1 MVTICAWCERY
12 LGTTKEPGP
21 VVTHG
26 ICEPCAARQR
36 WTDAPVI
43 VIARHRA
50 ELRAVLEQ
58 VLRGEPAMRIVVDR
72 RLGDRRRSRVE
83 PGSTWE
89 NPRGR
94 DRRRRPPDAIFI

>member
-1 MVTICAWCERY
+1 MVTICAWCERF
-12 LGTTKEPGP
+12 LGSVREGGP
-21 VVTHG
+21 TVTHG
-26 ICEPCAARQR
+26 ICEPCATRQR

-50 ELRAVLEQ
+50 EIRAVLEQ

-72 RLGDRRRSRVE
+72 RVGDRRRSKVE
-83 PGSTWE
+83 PDSTWE
-89 NPRGR
+89 HPRGR

>member
-12 LGTTKEPGP
+12 LGTTGEAGP

-26 ICEPCAARQR
+26 ICAPCAARQR

-50 ELRAVLEQ
+50 ELHTVLKQ
-58 VLRGEPAMRIVVDR
+58 LLRGEPAMRIVVDR
-72 RLGDRRRSRVE
+72 RVGDRRRSKAE
-83 PGSTWE
+83 PGSTWD